1 MLWEASDRVC
11 GKRLK
16 ALLPILLPAL
26 ERNGHLKLEEEIR
39 HKILSMSAATIDRLL
54 RMPRR
59 TTRTKKPPSVVPE
72 PRRRI
77 KMRTFADW
85 NEPLPGSMEMDLVA
99 HCGEIN
105 RGSYVH
111 SLVLTDIASGWTEAA
126 PIVVREGT
134 LVVETLERI
143 RVGLPFALRALD
155 VDNGSEFV
163 NNRLI
168 EYCLGHGI
176 ELTRSRPYRK
186 NDQAWIEQK
195 NGAVVR
201 KLLGYRRFEG
211 LAAARAITR
220 LYGAS
225 RLFVNF
231 FQPSFKL
238 AAKQRDGAK
247 VTKRYHPPQT
257 PCERLLQAE
266 SIPMAAKSKLREIA
280 ADLDP
285 LKLLEEMRAV
295 QAYLAA
301 FVRSDDIVSIFC
313 GAIRRETAF

>member
-1 MLWEASDRVC
+1 
-11 GKRLK
+11 
-16 ALLPILLPAL
+16 
-26 ERNGHLKLEEEIR
+26 
-39 HKILSMSAATIDRLL
+39 
-54 RMPRR
+54 
-59 TTRTKKPPSVVPE
+59 VPE

-85 NEPLPGSMEMDLVA
+85 NEPPPGSMEMDLVA
-99 HCGEIN
+99 HCGEVN
-105 RGSYVH
+105 RGSYVN

-143 RVGLPFALRALD
+143 RLSLPFALRALD
-155 VDNGSEFV
+155 VDNGTEFV
-163 NNRLI
+163 NDKLI
-168 EYCLGHGI
+168 EYCLSHGI

-195 NGAVVR
+195 NGAIVR
-201 KLLGYRRFEG
+201 KLLGYRRFQG
-211 LAAARAITR
+211 LGAARAITR

-238 AAKQRDGAK
+238 AAKERDGAK
-247 VTKRYHPPQT
+247 VSKRYHPPQT
-257 PCERLLQAE
+257 PCERLLQAAT
-266 SIPMAAKSKLREIA
+266 IPATAKTKLREIA
-280 ADLDP
+280 AELDP

-295 QAYLAA
+295 QAHLAALADGETLPPSSAEPPNLAA
-301 FVRSDDIVSIFC
+301 FVASLSSAWHAGEIRPTFSTEAKPRYFC
-313 GAIRRETAF
+313 GVYSGSRRKPRPQYLSPRRRLRPHHRR

>member
-16 ALLPILLPAL
+16 PLLRILLPAL
-26 ERNGHLKLEEEIR
+26 ERHGHLKLDEVIR
-39 HKILSMSAATIDRLL
+39 AKVLAMSAATIDRLL
-54 RMPRR
+54 RAPRNA
-59 TTRTKKPPSVVPE
+59 TRTRKLRRVTPE
-72 PRRRI
+72 IRRRI
-77 KMRTFADW
+77 AVRTFADW
-85 NEPLPGSMEMDLVA
+85 NEPPPGSMEMDLVA
-99 HCGEIN
+99 HCGDTN

-111 SLVLTDIASGWTEAA
+111 SLVLTDIASGWTECA
-126 PIVVREGT
+126 PLVVRESSL
-134 LVVETLERI
+134 LVEALERV
-143 RVGLPFALRALD
+143 RLGLPFPLQALD

-163 NNRLI
+163 NETMI
-168 EYCLGHGI
+168 QYCLRNGI

-195 NGAVVR
+195 NGAIVR

-211 LAAARAITR
+211 IAAAQALAR

-238 AAKQRDGAK
+238 AEKHRQGAQ

-257 PCERLLQAE
+257 PSERLLLDDAVADA
-266 SIPMAAKSKLREIA
+266 IKLKLREVSRYTRSA
-280 ADLDP
+280 A
-285 LKLLEEMRAV
+285 
-295 QAYLAA
+295 AA
-301 FVRSDDIVSIFC
+301 RGSPRDAEPYGGAC
-313 GAIRRETAF
+313 GGRQPAGFEHT